1 MRISS
6 TGADF
11 IRSEQAGQIQRSSS
25 DDKQTRKVASPTSAT
40 VGRSD
45 KVEISES
52 ARALAAGTAGV
63 EAPRGDFSPERVAL
77 IREKILSGAY
87 NSLEVV
93 DQVARKMLASGDI

>member
-25 DDKQTRKVASPTSAT
+25 DEKQTRKVASPASPSA
-40 VGRSD
+40 VPSD

-52 ARALAAGTAGV
+52 ARKLAASSGSV
-63 EAPRGDFSPERVAL
+63 EAPRGDFSPERVAM